1 MDKIEPTFS
10 LNELEYSSINQTI
23 TVDLEYFKL
32 IERDS
37 HLLEYLDAHGVDGWS
52 GYDDAVAEYER
63 DQT

>member
-37 HLLEYLDAHGVDGWS
+37 HLLEYLDAHGVVGWS

>member
-1 MDKIEPTFS
+1 MDKIEPTF
-10 LNELEYSSINQTI
+10 NINQTI
-23 TVDLEYFKL
+23 TVGLEYFKL

-37 HLLEYLDAHGVDGWS
+37 HLIEYLDAHGVDGWS

>member
-1 MDKIEPTFS
+1 MDKIEPTF
-10 LNELEYSSINQTI
+10 NINQTI

-37 HLLEYLDAHGVDGWS
+37 HLLEYLDAHGVVDWK
-52 GYDDAVAEYER
+52 GYDEALEEYER

>member
-1 MDKIEPTFS
+1 MDKIEPTF
-10 LNELEYSSINQTI
+10 NINQTI

-52 GYDDAVAEYER
+52 GYNDAVAEYER